1 MRMLRHGAALARPI
15 AAASM
20 AAVAIGAFAAP
31 EQLTSS
37 TGDSSVQRIGPP
49 STGIVAIR
57 SSGDLKPADPG
68 NADGSSEVYLLRLSD
83 RSLRQLTNSNADS
96 SASWITDRGL
106 VFVSSDGDLTPLAPG
121 NADGSVE
128 SWVFRPGTR
137 AVPGSLTQVSASSD
151 DTSFRTFWEKGG
163 RAYFTSQ
170 GDLTPAAPGN
180 ADGSREI
187 YAYDPGAD
195 RLAQITSSTDD
206 STFRTVLERGPACV
220 IESRGDLTPGRP
232 GNTDGSREM
241 YLVDLRTLAMRQV
254 TSSPADVRY
263 RGHDA
268 AERFIAFECDG
279 DLTPADA
286 VQAGNADGSQEV
298 FVYDRRARRLR
309 QMTHSQGDSSFAG
322 FVPHSKLIAIE
333 SREDLVPATLDTP
346 GNADRSREVFTVDL
360 RNGRIAQETASLGD
374 STLEGFAGARNS
386 LAAIVSDGDLDGGTA
401 AVGVDQVF
409 LREIGAD
416 RGSLRRMTNGAT
428 ASSFHG
434 FDPSGRSVVIE
445 SRADL
450 VPAGADSPGNADL
463 SREVFVARTTGRPR
477 MYQLTASPEDSS
489 FAGFTGDGRTFLVNS
504 RGDFDPAGPGNADG
518 SLEVFAFRHR

>member
-1 MRMLRHGAALARPI
+1 MDIHRHRAALARPI
-15 AAASM
+15 AAATL
-20 AAVAIGAFAAP
+20 AAVAIGASAAP

-37 TGDSSVQRIGPP
+37 AGDSSVQRIGPP
-49 STGIVAIR
+49 GTGVVAIR

-68 NADGSSEVYLLRLSD
+68 NADGSSEVYLLRLAD

-96 SASWITDRGL
+96 SASWITGRGL

-137 AVPGSLTQVSASSD
+137 AVPGELTQVTASAD
-151 DTSFRTFWEKGG
+151 DTSFRTFWERGG
-163 RAYFTSQ
+163 RAFLTSQ

-187 YAYDPGAD
+187 YSYDPGAD
-195 RLAQITSSTDD
+195 RLVQLTSSADD
-206 STFRTVLERGPACV
+206 STFRTVLERGGACV

-232 GNTDGSREM
+232 GNTDGSREL
-241 YLVDLRTLAMRQV
+241 YLVDLRTLAMRQI
-254 TSSPADVRY
+254 TSSSRDARY
-263 RGHDA
+263 RGHDD
-268 AERFIAFECDG
+268 AERFVAFECDG

-286 VQAGNADGSQEV
+286 AQTGNADGSQEV
-298 FVYDRRARRLR
+298 YVYDRRARRLR
-309 QMTHSQGDSSFAG
+309 QMTHSPGDSSFAG
-322 FVPHSKLIAIE
+322 FVPHSRLVAVE
-333 SREDLVPATLDTP
+333 SREDLVPATPETP

-360 RNGRIAQETASLGD
+360 VNGRIAQETASLGD

-409 LREIGAD
+409 LAEIGAH
-416 RGSLRRMTNGAT
+416 RGAPRRVTNGAT
-428 ASSFHG
+428 ASSFRA
-434 FDPSGRSVVIE
+434 FDPSGRALVIE
-445 SRADL
+445 TRADL
-450 VPAGADSPGNADL
+450 VPAGPQSPGNADL
-463 SREVFVARTTGRPR
+463 SREVFLARTTGRPR
-477 MYQLTASPEDSS
+477 VQQLTASPEDSS
-489 FAGFTGDGRTFLVNS
+489 FAGFTGDGRTLLVNS

-518 SLEVFAFRHR
+518 SLEVFAFRYR